1 MIKVMS
7 KKRWDKLEQQFVEL
21 QLDLNSALDDNKTYH
36 KQVELLVEKCK
47 EQEQQISELQ
57 DEIEKL
63 VVKKAKKK
71 KEVKNEKEG
80 NNA

>member
-21 QLDLNSALDDNKTYH
+21 QLDLNEALEDNKTYH

>member
-21 QLDLNSALDDNKTYH
+21 QLDLNEALEDNKTYY

-47 EQEQQISELQ
+47 KQEQQISDLQ